1 VSSREWARK
10 ANYVSGFGPD
20 NEEFVGQGGTID
32 ARWGTKGRWRRQ
44 MDVINETR
52 KTRGLYGR

>member
-1 VSSREWARK
+1 MSSREWARK
-10 ANYVSGFGPD
+10 TNHVSGFGPD

-32 ARWGTKGRWRRQ
+32 ARRGTTGRWRRQ
-44 MDVINETR
+44 MDVVDKTK